1 MSKKMVY
8 FEVQSYEHRLSLSVI
23 VNLLFTALNRK
34 LLWHVC
40 SVLQLRGGGDVP
52 LLLEHKL
59 LLHQVSAGALA
70 CRAQANVSTQTQLIP
85 TVSGVQDWCRCS
97 ATADVADCVG
107 GAGKVEHVQLYI
119 LQ

>member
-1 MSKKMVY
+1 MVY

-85 TVSGVQDWCRCS
+85 TVSGVQDWCRGS
-97 ATADVADCVG
+97 ATADVADCVD
-107 GAGKVEHVQLYI
+107 GAGKVEHIQ
-119 LQ
+119 